1 MPAGEDP
8 DSLIRR
14 GGKEEFEK
22 RVSAAAD
29 FFDYWIER
37 EVAKVDMSSLGA
49 KVQVARTLAE
59 TVAQIRDP
67 LMRGQVVN
75 KMSAR
80 LGVPSSEF
88 EKLVPQRRREHSADS
103 ARRAQESDIA
113 PRHDVAMLSLLA
125 LRDEAARSFLV
136 QQNWREL
143 LQQISGAQLLIRIL
157 EADLRP
163 DEPASLNS
171 FMSKLSAE
179 EEGLVS
185 AWLMQKVPANAVEVA
200 ESWWKGLMQG
210 ALRRQLEIAETRIR
224 LPKLTTG
231 EVVNLQKE
239 IVDLREQLHQIS
251 GLSSVSEAG
260 R

>member
-1 MPAGEDP
+1 M
-8 DSLIRR
+8 
-14 GGKEEFEK
+14 
-22 RVSAAAD
+22 
-29 FFDYWIER
+29 
-37 EVAKVDMSSLGA
+37 
-49 KVQVARTLAE
+49 
-59 TVAQIRDP
+59 
-67 LMRGQVVN
+67 
-75 KMSAR
+75 
-80 LGVPSSEF
+80 
-88 EKLVPQRRREHSADS
+88 
-103 ARRAQESDIA
+103 

-143 LQQISGAQLLIRIL
+143 LQQVSGAQLLIRIL

-163 DEPASLNS
+163 DDPASLNS

-185 AWLMQKVPANAVEVA
+185 AWMMQKVPANAVEVA

-210 ALRRQLEIAETRIR
+210 VLRRQLEVAETRIR

>member
-1 MPAGEDP
+1 
-8 DSLIRR
+8 L
-14 GGKEEFEK
+14 
-22 RVSAAAD
+22 
-29 FFDYWIER
+29 IER
-37 EVAKVDMSSLGA
+37 EVAVVDLSSLGA
-49 KVQVARTLAE
+49 KTRLARKLAE
-59 TVAQIRDP
+59 TVGQVRDP
-67 LMRGQVVN
+67 LMRGEVLN

-80 LGVPSSEF
+80 LGVPASEF
-88 EKLVPQRRREHSADS
+88 EKLLPQQRRERSVGSTD
-103 ARRAQESDIA
+103 RAQESDIV
-113 PRHDVAMLSLLA
+113 PRHDLAMLCLLA
-125 LRDEAARSFLV
+125 LRDEASRSFLL

-143 LQQISGAQLLIRIL
+143 LQQISGAQLLMRIL

-185 AWLMQKVPANAVEVA
+185 AWLMQKVPANAGEVA

-224 LPKLTTG
+224 LPQLTTG

-239 IVDLREQLHQIS
+239 IVDLREQLQQIS
-251 GLSSVSEAG
+251 GLSSVPEAG